1 MINILISVL
10 NNVKKV
16 MFKKINIAFLL
27 KINLKNKI
35 YILIVVINNIFKMLN
50 VLKNVNIIS
59 IKTKLIRFVQHKNHV
74 MKLLINQ
81 L

>member
-10 NNVKKV
+10 NNVNKD
-16 MFKKINIAFLL
+16 MFKKINIVFLL

-35 YILIVVINNIFKMLN
+35 YILIVAMNNIFKMLN
-50 VLKNVNIIS
+50 ALKNVNIIS
-59 IKTKLIRFVQHKNHV
+59 IKTKLIRFVQRKNHV
-74 MKLLINQ
+74 MKLLISQ